1 MLRMKKLILPAIVVA
16 ALALFQLVGRE
27 SATAPATAPLARSGD
42 SALLRAIQ
50 SRADG
55 VQVEG
60 EGRVVRILADDHDG
74 SRHQRIIVRV
84 STGQTLLIAHNI
96 DLAPRVTDVSEGDL
110 LTFNG
115 EYAWN
120 DKGGVVHWTHRDP
133 RGQHP
138 AGWIRHAGRVF
149 Q

>member
-1 MLRMKKLILPAIVVA
+1 MKRLILPAIVVA
-16 ALALFQLVGRE
+16 GLALFQVFGRE
-27 SATAPATAPLARSGD
+27 ASVAPESAKLTRSSD
-42 SALLRAIQ
+42 AVLLRAIR

-60 EGRVVRILADDHDG
+60 EGRVVRLLADDHDG

-96 DLAPRVTDVSEGDL
+96 DLAPRVSDVSEGDL
-110 LTFNG
+110 LSFNG
-115 EYAWN
+115 EYVWN
-120 DKGGVVHWTHRDP
+120 EKGGVVHWTHRDP
-133 RGQHP
+133 RGVHP